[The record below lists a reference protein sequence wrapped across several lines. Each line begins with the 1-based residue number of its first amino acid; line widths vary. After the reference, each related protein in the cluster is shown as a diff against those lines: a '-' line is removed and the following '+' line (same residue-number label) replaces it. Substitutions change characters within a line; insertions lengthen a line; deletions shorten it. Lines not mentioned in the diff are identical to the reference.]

1 MNKEIVIDV
10 VDEVELSKVLD
21 LCQLID
27 ENFDEDEL
35 LEYVEYRCP
44 YWHVDSIEDA
54 DEKGRRAAGMSVT
67 SEALQVLC
75 GREDFIKELAYLV
88 FHGDIDKQKLLDELN
103 RL

>member
-1 MNKEIVIDV
+1 MNKKITVDV
-10 VDEVELSKVLD
+10 VDEVEISKTLD
-21 LCQLID
+21 LCDLID

-35 LEYVEYRCP
+35 LEYVNHRAP
-44 YWHVDSIEDA
+44 YWHINRLDA
-54 DEKGRRAAGMSVT
+54 ARTSVT

-103 RL
+103 RV